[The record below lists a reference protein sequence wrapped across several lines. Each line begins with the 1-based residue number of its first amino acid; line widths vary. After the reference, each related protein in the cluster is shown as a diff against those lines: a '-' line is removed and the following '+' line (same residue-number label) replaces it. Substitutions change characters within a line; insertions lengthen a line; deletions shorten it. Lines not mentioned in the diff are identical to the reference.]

1 MSDSRA
7 ASLPLLPAV
16 AFIVVWSSGYIA
28 GPAGVEA
35 VAPFSLLGVR
45 FTLAAILMIGLARW
59 LRGPLR
65 IDRRNLTRV
74 CGVGLMMN
82 ALQFGLMYVA
92 FDAGLGATL
101 GALFHSL
108 SPVLTA
114 ILAGVLLRERLTRVQ
129 VGGFVLGVM
138 GVLLVLGPEVDAAG
152 GTLGVIMASLSV
164 LTLSLGSLG
173 QRWISSG
180 PDPLWAAAIQF
191 AVSAPPLVA
200 LGLILEGTS
209 PVIKPGQALVV
220 VLYLAIIN
228 SIIGLLL
235 LGILMRSGGGGASSS
250 VFFLMPPVTA
260 VLAFVCFG
268 DTLNLRELAGLVIT
282 GVGVGIA
289 TRTRR
294 VLKHSSPVP

>member
-1 MSDSRA
+1 MTESRSA
-7 ASLPLLPAV
+7 TSLPLLPAA
-16 AFIVVWSSGYIA
+16 AFILVWSSGYIA
-28 GPAGVEA
+28 GPAGVDA
-35 VAPFSLLGVR
+35 VAPFTLLGAR
-45 FTLAAILMIGLARW
+45 FTVAAILAIALARW

-65 IDRRNLTRV
+65 IDKRNLTRV

-114 ILAGVLLRERLTRVQ
+114 VLAGLLLRERLTRVQ
-129 VGGFVLGVM
+129 VGGFVLGVA
-138 GVLLVLGPEVDAAG
+138 GVLLVLGPEVSGAG
-152 GTLGVIMASLSV
+152 GTLGVTMAILSV

-200 LGLILEGTS
+200 LALIVEGTAS
-209 PVIKPGQALVV
+209 VTKPAQGLGI
-220 VLYLAIIN
+220 VLYLAVVN
-228 SIIGLLL
+228 SILGLLL
-235 LGILMRSGGGGASSS
+235 LGTLMRSGGGGASSS

-260 VLAFVCFG
+260 VLAFLCFG
-268 DTLNLRELAGLVIT
+268 DTLNLRELTGLVVT
-282 GVGVGIA
+282 VAGVGVA
-289 TRTRR
+289 TRKRR
-294 VLKHSSPVP
+294 LRIAAPI

>member
-1 MSDSRA
+1 MVPA
-7 ASLPLLPAV
+7 A
-16 AFIVVWSSGYIA
+16 AFVLVWSSGYIA

-35 VAPFSLLGVR
+35 VAPFSLLGAR
-45 FTLAAILMIGLARW
+45 FTLAAILTVGLARW

-65 IDRRNLTRV
+65 IDRQNLARV

-101 GALFHSL
+101 GSLFHSL

-129 VGGFVLGVM
+129 VGGFVLGVA
-138 GVLLVLGPEVDAAG
+138 GVLLVLGPEVDEAG
-152 GTLGVIMASLSV
+152 GALGVVMASLSV

-180 PDPLWAAAIQF
+180 PDPLWGAAIQF

-200 LGLILEGTS
+200 LGFLLEGTS
-209 PVIKPGQALVV
+209 PVMKAGQGLVV
-220 VLYLAIIN
+220 VLYLAIVN
-228 SIIGLLL
+228 SIVGLLL
-235 LGILMRSGGGGASSS
+235 LGTLMRSGGGGASSS

-260 VLAFVCFG
+260 VLAFFFFA

-282 GVGVGIA
+282 VLGVGVA
-289 TRTRR
+289 TRSRR
-294 VLKHSSPVP
+294 RPARDAPVNGPIVP